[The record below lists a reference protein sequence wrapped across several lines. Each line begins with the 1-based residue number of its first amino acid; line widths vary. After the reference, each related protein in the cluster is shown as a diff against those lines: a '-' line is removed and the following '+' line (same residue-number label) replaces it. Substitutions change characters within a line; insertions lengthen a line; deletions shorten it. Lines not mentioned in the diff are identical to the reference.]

1 MCVEIAV
8 ANAAKQIGDHE
19 VLSGFDAF
27 LRSFF
32 EHHKANDALKYSAV
46 FQENDVNME
55 TIFYIFWI
63 AMARPIKFDKVAASV
78 YPPLH

>member
-8 ANAAKQIGDHE
+8 ANAAKQ
-19 VLSGFDAF
+19 VSNSQVFPGFDSH

-32 EHHKANDALKYSAV
+32 EHHKTNNPLKYSAV

-63 AMARPIKFDKVAASV
+63 SFCWPIDLDELAARV